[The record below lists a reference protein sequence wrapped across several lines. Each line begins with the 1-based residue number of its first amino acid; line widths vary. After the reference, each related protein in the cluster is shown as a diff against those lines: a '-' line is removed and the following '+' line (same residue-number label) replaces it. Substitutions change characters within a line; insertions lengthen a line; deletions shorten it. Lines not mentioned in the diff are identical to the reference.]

1 MNRAELRT
9 FVRNVTNIRSTGL
22 LSDAEINEA
31 LSDAMAAVCSAHT
44 WSFLR
49 TTGTVNVVANDAT
62 YTLPSEARDV
72 LLISNRTDTRMA
84 RVLKAIDL
92 VDAAAIVDRNGTPK
106 VYTLTEQPITLTLYP
121 TPEEAETLTVVY
133 RTSNPTFA
141 ADGDV
146 PPFDVEF
153 HKLVAYGAALTLLV
167 DRGAGDAK
175 LAKVSNKYGE
185 LFERMMA
192 RYVPRTDR
200 SRVTFRGRR

>member
-1 MNRAELRT
+1 VNRSDLRT

-31 LSDAMAAVCSAHT
+31 LSDALAAVCSAYP

-49 TTGTVNVVANDAT
+49 TTGTVSVVANDAT
-62 YTLPSEARDV
+62 YTLPSDARDV
-72 LLISNRTDTRMA
+72 LLVSNRTDTRMA

-92 VDAAAIVDRNGTPK
+92 VDAATVVDRKGTPQ
-106 VYTLTEQPITLTLYP
+106 VYTLTEQPVTVTLFP
-121 TPEEAETLTVVY
+121 TPEEDETLTVVY
-133 RTSNPTFA
+133 RTSNPTLA

-146 PPFDVEF
+146 PPFDAEF

-175 LAKVSNKYGE
+175 LGKVSTKYGE
-185 LFERMMA
+185 LYERMLA
-192 RYVPRTDR
+192 RYAPRTDR